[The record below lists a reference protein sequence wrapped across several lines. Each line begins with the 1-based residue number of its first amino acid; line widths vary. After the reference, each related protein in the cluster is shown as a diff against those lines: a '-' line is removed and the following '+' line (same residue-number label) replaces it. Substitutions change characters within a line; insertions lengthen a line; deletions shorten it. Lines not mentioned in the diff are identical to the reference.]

1 MLSFFKFRI
10 LLVIIIFPAM
20 LFPQIKTPV
29 IEDVPDVEFNAAETT
44 EKFKASVTLYGK
56 GVVNGELVLNSG
68 ASIIPAGDS
77 GRIYLL
83 REINRITVIKWSGQ
97 RKGSGWVFYP
107 DRYEIILK
115 DKSRILY
122 EGNLGFLNRL
132 RFIGSEGGERAL
144 FMYFYDYY
152 INGKWVNT
160 GVSGEKTPPLN
171 PAAGTSYI
179 IELK

>member
-1 MLSFFKFRI
+1 MFSFLKLRI

-56 GVVNGELVLNSG
+56 GVVNGELILNSG
-68 ASIIPAGDS
+68 ASITPSGDS

-83 REINRITVIKWSGQ
+83 REINRITVIKWSGK
-97 RKGSGWVFYP
+97 RKGSGWIFYP

-115 DKSRILY
+115 NKSRILH
-122 EGNLGFLNRL
+122 EGNLGFLNRI
-132 RFIGSEGGERAL
+132 RFIRSEGVEKSL
-144 FMYFYDYY
+144 FMYFYDYF
-152 INGKWVNT
+152 I
-160 GVSGEKTPPLN
+160 
-171 PAAGTSYI
+171 SYCI
-179 IELK
+179 